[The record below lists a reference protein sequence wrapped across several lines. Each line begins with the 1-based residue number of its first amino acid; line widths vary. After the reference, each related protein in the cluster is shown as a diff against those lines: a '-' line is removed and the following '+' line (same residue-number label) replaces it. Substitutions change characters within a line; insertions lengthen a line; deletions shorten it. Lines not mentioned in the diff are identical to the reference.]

1 MESNEPNLKYALFLC
16 HTVAALPST
25 LLAFQSRIL
34 RSPLLKSCPSRT
46 QKSHCLSLIVA
57 CMLFLFSLHPEVF
70 SQHLRKP
77 QKKKEKRGLKKKKK
91 SSCITA
97 WRSFLNLIQDFS
109 PFPPAAYLPLWGL
122 PHLKS
127 IPFLVWGRDRK
138 ASGWLRVFSSPPIC
152 GMTREQPSWR
162 ALRTPWLSCA
172 TLCVSLQQKP
182 VSSPS
187 TCMLLCRLSLG
198 IK

>member
-1 MESNEPNLKYALFLC
+1 MPYGRCLAKHASRLPKQDPAFSSPQILPFTYPKKSLLEPDSCVHAVPF
-16 HTVAALPST
+16 LPSSRSVFP
-25 LLAFQSRIL
+25 AFKKTS
-34 RSPLLKSCPSRT
+34 
-46 QKSHCLSLIVA
+46 
-57 CMLFLFSLHPEVF
+57 
-70 SQHLRKP
+70 
-77 QKKKEKRGLKKKKK
+77 KKKEKRGLKKKKK

-127 IPFLVWGRDRK
+127 ITFLVWGRDRK

-162 ALRTPWLSCA
+162 ALWTPWLSCA

-182 VSSPS
+182 VSSLS